1 MSPSSPISSRI
12 SKEDLRRAC
21 TLHPMLG
28 QHPPEV
34 HVFIRKKR
42 ELLRRAQDAP
52 MELRSNSILSTWNW
66 SAIRLGRLYPMP
78 SRGTFRGAESEW
90 VMTRL
95 THSRLSINSSFTPRL
110 FPRRGNFPLPGA
122 DLSFDHSILGIPS
135 ASDGCK
141 CPAEL
146 RRLVQCLPNSF
157 KNVNV
162 KAALKSIFYESKS
175 N

>member
-1 MSPSSPISSRI
+1 
-12 SKEDLRRAC
+12 
-21 TLHPMLG
+21 
-28 QHPPEV
+28 
-34 HVFIRKKR
+34 
-42 ELLRRAQDAP
+42 
-52 MELRSNSILSTWNW
+52 MELRSNPILSTWNW
-66 SAIRLGRLYPMP
+66 SAIRLGRLYPGP

-110 FPRRGNFPLPGA
+110 FLRRWNFPLPGA

-162 KAALKSIFYESKS
+162 KAALKSISTKVRATDSFHSESNPQQLIRS
-175 N
+175 EGLRLWQCSVSFSLPSVTQP